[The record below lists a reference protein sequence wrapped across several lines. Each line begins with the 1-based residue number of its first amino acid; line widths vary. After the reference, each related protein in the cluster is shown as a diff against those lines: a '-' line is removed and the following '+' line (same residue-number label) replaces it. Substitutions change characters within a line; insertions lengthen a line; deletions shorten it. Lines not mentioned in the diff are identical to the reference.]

1 MYRYDWLLAEQGI
14 ERSGVIMDVKGKT
27 KAAHILT
34 GVLTFGI
41 IFTASSVGSLPA
53 AKCEAYHVQEADK
66 KERKNEQAQN
76 YDDGQKDQVHLEKYA
91 ACGIKKKDGSYY
103 YKGERVKV
111 IKDQGPDSAVY
122 KFDPERKGAVSIKV
136 IRDKKGRI
144 KRVVYLTEKEA
155 ARLIKRAGL
164 KETDA

>member
-1 MYRYDWLLAEQGI
+1 
-14 ERSGVIMDVKGKT
+14 MDVKRKT
-27 KAAHILT
+27 KAVHIMT
-34 GVLTFGI
+34 GILTFGI

-53 AKCEAYHVQEADK
+53 ANCEAYHARESEK
-66 KERKNEQAQN
+66 KERENEQAQN
-76 YDDGQKDQVHLEKYA
+76 YDDGQKEKVHLEKYA
-91 ACGIKKKDGSYY
+91 ACGIKKKEGAYY

-111 IKDQGPDSAVY
+111 IKDQRPDSAVY
-122 KFDPERKGAVSIKV
+122 RFDPERKGAVSIKV